1 MTQGG
6 HARGGEPAP
15 CGGTWTSLGHP
26 TVLHVEGSDRLSFL
40 HNLCTQD
47 IKALTP
53 GLGAEAFLT
62 NVQGRILG
70 YVTILCRT
78 DCLWIVT
85 VPEQASR
92 LSSHLD
98 RYHITEDVR
107 IEDRSIQY
115 LEFFLFGQGIVG
127 RLCDAGCNMPKAP
140 NAHVLVQIQDT
151 DVVVIA
157 MPRRWP
163 AAVRWLVPVSGQVT
177 VTSWLA
183 SHELPEVGNE
193 RWELARIE
201 HGMPWYGRDISEE
214 NLPQEVDRNDDAI
227 SFRKG
232 CYLGQE
238 TVARI
243 DALGH
248 VNWLLRG
255 LRLEGTRVPP
265 AGQTLNAPGRDRVA
279 ARITSAAFSPQHG
292 SVIALGYV
300 RREHAQA
307 GRQLEGAGWT
317 ATVVDTNED

>member
-47 IKALTP
+47 IKALAP

-92 LSSHLD
+92 LASHLD

-127 RLCDAGCNMPKAP
+127 RLHDAGCDMPPAP
-140 NAHVLVQIQDT
+140 NAHTLVRIQDV
-151 DVVVIA
+151 DVVAIA
-157 MPRRWP
+157 VPRGWP
-163 AAVRWLVPVSGQVT
+163 AGVRWLVPVSGRGAVG
-177 VTSWLA
+177 SWLV
-183 SHELPEVGNE
+183 SHELPEVGQE

-201 HGMPWYGRDISEE
+201 HRVPRYGRDISED

-255 LRLEGTRVPP
+255 LRLEGASVPP
-265 AGQTLNAPGRDRVA
+265 PGQTLSAPGRDQVA
-279 ARITSAAFSPQHG
+279 ARITSAAFSPQRG
-292 SVIALGYV
+292 AVMALGYV
-300 RREHAQA
+300 RREYALA
-307 GRQLEGAGWT
+307 ETRLEGAGWA
-317 ATVVDTNED
+317 ATVAE